1 MRNRLRV
8 LPTAALSAL
17 SALTL
22 GLAAC
27 GDTEGADETAS
38 DAATAGDNGEAA
50 QEVEGVN
57 FTVDGAG
64 YTCWSGGPSAVFCV
78 GPGPWV
84 PEAPEGTEGS
94 EGAEG
99 DAAAYAVMFDIRN
112 QTTALLPGGVDLSTL
127 NLEDVDRGTVDVAG
141 VTYDVTDPARMT
153 FTHNELGAT
162 GFISADDYGWL

>member
-8 LPTAALSAL
+8 LPAAAVSAL
-17 SALTL
+17 TALTL

-27 GDTEGADETAS
+27 GDAEGTNEAAPESTE
-38 DAATAGDNGEAA
+38 AATT
-50 QEVEGVN
+50 EVDGVN

-84 PEAPEGTEGS
+84 PEAPEGQ

-99 DAAAYAVMFDIRN
+99 DAGAYAVMFDIRN

-127 NLEDVDRGTVDVAG
+127 NLEDVESGTVDVAG